1 MRSRTPKVLHPLG
14 GRPLID
20 HAVRAAAGLDP
31 RHLLVVLGHGREAV
45 AEYLGTLG
53 KQLDSDITTTVQ
65 HEQHGTGHAV
75 SCGLDAL
82 PAELSG
88 TVLVSYG
95 DVPLLDTATM
105 RALAA
110 QHDADGNAVTI
121 LTAVLDDPTGY
132 GRIVRD
138 SHGNVA
144 GIVEQDDATAEQ
156 RDINEIN
163 SGVYAFDA
171 NVLRDALSRLSSDNA
186 QGELYLTDVLGI
198 ARSDG
203 NRAGTLVTDDPWR
216 TAGVNDRVQLA
227 ELTAELNRR
236 VIREWQYAGVTVQ
249 DPTTTWVDMG
259 VTLASD
265 VTIAPGVQLHGD
277 TTVGCGTHIGPDSTL
292 TDVRVGAEASVVR
305 THGSGAVIDDGA
317 EVGPFSY
324 LRPGTRLGENGKIG
338 TFVETKTADIG
349 TGSKVPHLTYVGDAT
364 IGEHS
369 NIGCSTVFV
378 NYDGVDKHHTTIG
391 SHTRT
396 GADNLFVAPVT
407 IGDGA
412 YSGAGSI
419 IRRDVPPGAL
429 AVSGSP
435 QRNIEGWV
443 DRKRPG
449 TPAAEA
455 AQRALAEQEQRDCDN
470 PGDS

>member
-1 MRSRTPKVLHPLG
+1 
-14 GRPLID
+14 
-20 HAVRAAAGLDP
+20 
-31 RHLLVVLGHGREAV
+31 
-45 AEYLGTLG
+45 
-53 KQLDSDITTTVQ
+53 
-65 HEQHGTGHAV
+65 
-75 SCGLDAL
+75 
-82 PAELSG
+82 PADLSG

-95 DVPLLDTATM
+95 DVPLLDSATM
-105 RALAA
+105 QALAT
-110 QHDADGNAVTI
+110 QHETAGNAVTL
-121 LTAVLDDPTGY
+121 LTAVLAQPAGY

-138 SHGNVA
+138 ELGEVT
-144 GIVEQDDATAEQ
+144 GIVEQDDATTEQ
-156 RDINEIN
+156 QRITEIN

-171 NVLRDALSRLSSDNA
+171 AFLRDAISRLSSDNA

-198 ARSDG
+198 ARADG
-203 NRAGTLVTDDPWR
+203 NPVGTLVAADPWL
-216 TAGVNDRVQLA
+216 TAGVNDRVQLT
-227 ELTAELNRR
+227 ELASELNRR
-236 VIREWQYAGVTVQ
+236 VLRDWQYAGVTVR
-249 DPTTTWVDMG
+249 DPASTWVDVE

-265 VTIAPGVQLHGD
+265 VTIEPGVQLHGG
-277 TTVGCGTHIGPDSTL
+277 TTVGCGAHIGPDSTL
-292 TDVRVGAEASVVR
+292 SDVTVGAEASVIR
-305 THGSGAVIDDGA
+305 THGSDSVIEGGA

-324 LRPGTRLGENGKIG
+324 LRPGTRLREDGKIG
-338 TFVETKTADIG
+338 TFVETKQADIG
-349 TGSKVPHLTYVGDAT
+349 SGSKVPHLTYVGDAT

-378 NYDGVDKHHTTIG
+378 NYDGADKHHTTIG

-412 YSGAGSI
+412 YSGAGTTV
-419 IRRDVPPGAL
+419 RRDVPPGAL

-443 DRKRPG
+443 ARRRPG

-455 AQRALAEQEQRDCDN
+455 AQRAHAEQEQRDCDN